1 MVANTRK
8 MYELKLTIDEVLK
21 YEDEYLR
28 LVEGLV
34 EMQRLDLKKVDEIK
48 KMAGGEAFLDGF
60 ISQIDVDELFQN
72 IPIF

>member
-21 YEDEYLR
+21 YEDECLR

-34 EMQRLDLKKVDEIK
+34 EMQRLDLNKVDEMK
-48 KMAGGEAFLDGF
+48 SYFYLKRE
-60 ISQIDVDELFQN
+60 
-72 IPIF
+72 